1 MATQQLH
8 PRLAPMSMFYIGV
21 ATVVISAVGTGVSMK
36 ASADAADA
44 AENVAAMNANEQR
57 KQAAKEAETAAE
69 NARRAEQEKSRYLAT
84 QRAQLA
90 ASGLAMEGTPLAVLG
105 DTAMALEL
113 QILDLGADAAA
124 RQRALRQGAAL
135 SIYEGKSQASALR
148 TEAVATGLQGASSI
162 TSGYLKTSGTV

>member
-1 MATQQLH
+1 
-8 PRLAPMSMFYIGV
+8 MSMFWIGIASV
-21 ATVVISAVGTGVSMK
+21 TISAIGTGISVK
-36 ASADAADA
+36 ASNDAADA

-57 KQAAKEAETAAE
+57 KQAAKEADVAAE
-69 NARRAEQEKSRYLAT
+69 NARRAEQEKTRYLAT

-105 DTAMALEL
+105 DTAQALEL
-113 QILDLGADAAA
+113 QIMDLGADAAA

-148 TEAVATGLQGASSI
+148 TEGIATGIRGASSAL
-162 TSGYLKTSGTV
+162 TGGAKAGGYI

>member
-1 MATQQLH
+1 
-8 PRLAPMSMFYIGV
+8 MSMFWIGIASV
-21 ATVVISAVGTGVSMK
+21 TISAIGTGVSMK

-57 KQAAKEAETAAE
+57 KQANKEAETAAE
-69 NARRAEQEKSRYLAT
+69 NARRAEQEKTRYLAT

-105 DTAMALEL
+105 DTAQALEL
-113 QILDLGADAAA
+113 QIMDLGADAAA

-148 TEAVATGLQGASSI
+148 TEAIATGLKGTSSALTGGAKAA
-162 TSGYLKTSGTV
+162 GYIG

>member
-1 MATQQLH
+1 
-8 PRLAPMSMFYIGV
+8 MSMFWIGIASV
-21 ATVVISAVGTGVSMK
+21 TISAIGTGISVK
-36 ASADAADA
+36 ASNDAADA

-57 KQAAKEAETAAE
+57 KQANKEAETAAE
-69 NARRAEQEKSRYLAT
+69 NARRAEQEKTRYLAT

-105 DTAMALEL
+105 DTAQALEL
-113 QILDLGADAAA
+113 QIMDLGADAAA

-148 TEAVATGLQGASSI
+148 TEGLATGIQGTSSAL
-162 TSGYLKTSGTV
+162 TGGAKAGGYI

>member
-1 MATQQLH
+1 
-8 PRLAPMSMFYIGV
+8 MSMWAIGIS
-21 ATVVISAVGTGVSMK
+21 TVVSLIGTGVSMK

-57 KQAAKEAETAAE
+57 KQANKEAETAAE
-69 NARRAEQEKSRYLAT
+69 NARRAEQEKTRYLAT

-105 DTAMALEL
+105 DTAQALEL
-113 QILDLGADAAA
+113 QIMDLGADAAA

-148 TEAVATGLQGASSI
+148 TEAIATGLQGVSSAGMGAAKAG
-162 TSGYLKTSGTV
+162 GYI